1 MKSRSYFFVVV
12 LVAGVLAV
20 FIVLS
25 IGRKSGVLVSKD
37 ASSSTTAKTR
47 DPGGKAIASAQ
58 PEFASSRMI
67 VDSPDGKSSPGDAD
81 GVSTASHAVPATPLK
96 ATVAAKAAA
105 TLTIGDKKITLEP
118 NQVGGFPRQLVQ
130 QGQKVTVQMSYP
142 DGSPGDLVVAG
153 VLDGG
158 QFENRQRVLPLHLDE
173 TRRVSF
179 GYTVSQE
186 LGI

>member
-1 MKSRSYFFVVV
+1 MKSRSYFFVAV
-12 LVAGVLAV
+12 LLASVTAIFLVLT
-20 FIVLS
+20 
-25 IGRKSGVLVSKD
+25 IGRKSGEIATKARTL
-37 ASSSTTAKTR
+37 STAGETGRPAGDTAVGAPSTSN
-47 DPGGKAIASAQ
+47 PSG
-58 PEFASSRMI
+58 PSRMI
-67 VDSPDGKSSPGDAD
+67 VD
-81 GVSTASHAVPATPLK
+81 AVEAEALHKENGAATPSARANPATPLK
-96 ATVAAKAAA
+96 GTVAAKATA
-105 TLTIGDKKITLEP
+105 TLTIGDKNVTVEP

-179 GYTVSQE
+179 GY
-186 LGI
+186 